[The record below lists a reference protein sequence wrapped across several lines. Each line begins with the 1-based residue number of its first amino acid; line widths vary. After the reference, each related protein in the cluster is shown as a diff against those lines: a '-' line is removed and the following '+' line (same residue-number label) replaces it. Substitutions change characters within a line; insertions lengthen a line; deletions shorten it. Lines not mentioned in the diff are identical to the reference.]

1 LLGSVNLTDFSDFAG
16 SGSNDFF
23 VTPFGPVATETFDA
37 SGTVTETIFTS
48 VPEPSTWAMM
58 LIGFSGLGWLARAR
72 RRDRIAG
79 VTFRQAACG
88 RPVPES
94 RAVRATV
101 AEVYFVNRCKYLV
114 HVV

>member
-1 LLGSVNLTDFSDFAG
+1 MADPVGIQFGHCIVEFVVAGCRLLESAEIAEVL
-16 SGSNDFF
+16 
-23 VTPFGPVATETFDA
+23 
-37 SGTVTETIFTS
+37 FTS

-58 LIGFSGLGWLARAR
+58 LLGFAGLACLGWRRGAKQHARAL